1 MTRRTWWHHS
11 FYPPSLLVP
20 GSNALRC
27 RGQRFQIKFDLINLR
42 RLYFLLYWFV
52 LVLFCVFYI
61 WPFLVFVLC
70 CGLLCSTLKPWRE
83 TKESVF
89 INVSLERSTL
99 TVSLFL
105 LLFDWHSKTNVS
117 ACFSGLKNKSKFISF
132 STTVIYK
139 DPFFFGS
146 FWGFLF
152 NISHDFSV
160 KLTVVWQMSEPLD
173 YKPQA
178 ENFYRPTLWL
188 YFTLMCGLLDIMGIV
203 IDSYY
208 DYKYCSL
215 YYYWAFS
222 HCWMVKT
229 VRTL

>member
-70 CGLLCSTLKPWRE
+70 CGLLCSTLKTWRE

-139 DPFFFGS
+139 DPFFFVRFGVFFS
-146 FWGFLF
+146 ISVMISLLNWLLF
-152 NISHDFSV
+152 DKCLNRWIINLRLRTFTGPHYDFISPWCV
-160 KLTVVWQMSEPLD
+160 GCLI
-173 YKPQA
+173 
-178 ENFYRPTLWL
+178 LWVL
-188 YFTLMCGLLDIMGIV
+188 
-203 IDSYY
+203 
-208 DYKYCSL
+208 
-215 YYYWAFS
+215 
-222 HCWMVKT
+222 
-229 VRTL
+229 